1 MNTILP
7 PLDDA
12 AEELRALAAAAS
24 PTVHARPDL
33 ARVVLD
39 RATRKRR
46 ARRLGKATAGVTG
59 GIVVLTTLAAG
70 TLLGLADHFTVTQ
83 PSTAMESTV
92 HMGEHVVFNK
102 KVSPSRGDV
111 TLAHLTRDGREFDSM
126 LRVVALPGDTIG
138 CPAGPTGRCD
148 AVIVNGT
155 PLAEHYLGATVTEP
169 FPTSTIPAQMTFLL
183 GDNRPSAVDS
193 RLLGPVKLADTS
205 GVAVQI
211 KDSEGTTRAVPGAP
225 THGEPGD
232 RDNIDPPGPVPPA
245 EAVPG

>member
-12 AEELRALAAAAS
+12 AEKLRALAAAAA

-39 RATRKRR
+39 RAHRKRR
-46 ARRLGKATAGVTG
+46 VRRLVKATAGVTG
-59 GIVVLTTLAAG
+59 GIAVLTTLAAG
-70 TLLGLADHFTVTQ
+70 TLLGLADNFTVTQ

-92 HMGEHVVFNK
+92 HTGELVVFNK
-102 KVSPSRGDV
+102 KLSPTRGDV

-138 CPAGPTGRCD
+138 CPAGPTGQCE
-148 AVIVNGT
+148 AVIVNGK
-155 PLAEHYLGATVTEP
+155 PLAEHYLGATVTDP

-183 GDNRPSAVDS
+183 GDNRSVAVDS

-205 GVAVQI
+205 GVAIQI
-211 KDSEGTTRAVPGAP
+211 KNHEGQARAVPGAS
-225 THGEPGD
+225 THGEPGE

-245 EAVPG
+245 EVVPR